1 MTQARLPDLDSSTF
15 SEKQAEVYKTI
26 ENGPR
31 GRVAGP
37 LRIWMRN
44 PELAEHAQALGQY
57 ARFDSCLPPRL
68 SELAI
73 LVTARYWSAQ
83 FEWVH
88 HVPSAREAEIA
99 DDIINAI
106 SYAKRPHFSD
116 SSMQAVFD
124 YCAELHRDKRV
135 SDNNYENA
143 ISYLGAAG
151 VIDLTA
157 ICGYYTLISMT
168 IKAFN
173 IEDISDIILPDITLD
188 PSDYFLSDY

>member
-1 MTQARLPDLDSSTF
+1 
-15 SEKQAEVYKTI
+15 
-26 ENGPR
+26 
-31 GRVAGP
+31 
-37 LRIWMRN
+37 MRN

-57 ARFDSCLPPRL
+57 ARFDSCLPPQL

-124 YCAELHRDKRV
+124 YCAELHRDKLV

-143 ISYLGAAG
+143 ISNLGTAG

-188 PSDYFLSDY
+188 QSDYFLSDY